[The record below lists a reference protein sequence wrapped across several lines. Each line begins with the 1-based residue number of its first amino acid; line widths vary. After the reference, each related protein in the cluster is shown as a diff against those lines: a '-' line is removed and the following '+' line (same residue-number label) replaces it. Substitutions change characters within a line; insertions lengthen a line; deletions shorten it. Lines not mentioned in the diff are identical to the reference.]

1 MNTQYINLNM
11 VPSGVLPVM
20 HCSQYDIGRPL
31 GVVVY
36 DGNTPMDMSAYT
48 VTVEATRTDGTA
60 ITAAVTTEGN
70 VGAFVT
76 TATMTNKEDLYDAQ
90 LVIVDGNS
98 NRIASLPF
106 MMHVVKAAMDE
117 NAEAI
122 EEDAS
127 LYQQYTGTVQAL
139 IAQMRTELE
148 ADIDAE
154 EQARISAISAE
165 ATTRSTD
172 DQALQNSINTEAATR
187 LAADTTLQRNINSEA
202 ATRATAD
209 ASLQSQIDQI
219 ISPSGGAPSAAE
231 VADARV
237 GVNNITYDTLGN
249 AIRSQV
255 SDVIGELIKYNS
267 YNMIPVNRTPK
278 TTNGVSFTLSDYD
291 VYIVNGTAS
300 AAAIFTIYNNATGFP
315 TGIAPGNDIDVY
327 YKTTSARQ
335 TIYLQMFAYTS
346 SGLASTPFFTDSETH
361 WDTART
367 ITVPADAVGILIRL
381 RVPQGIT
388 VSNAEVTP
396 MVRTAPSNEQLE
408 AEITT
413 VAQSIIPTGETFRY
427 LNISETQAST
437 EYSRDLSSVPRNTFL
452 WTSTQ
457 WWDDAPTALGTFVY
471 VYTFGRDGTGTTQGT
486 QVAINP
492 DTLYM
497 ASRRIRSGA
506 WTAWVDNMHD
516 SGETISS
523 DPSLVVY
530 GDSLTWGAV
539 WDSDQESGF
548 YQAPIEDQIPT
559 RIANA
564 IGSSKVRNMGVSGAR
579 FVAQGESDTNAIIG
593 DVIENTDLTDV
604 DLVVIGGGRN
614 DSAAALGD
622 GDTATINDGTICG
635 AIVAILEYLTTNF
648 PELQV
653 VMFGVTPQP
662 TSGAHA
668 PENIY
673 TRVFAGGWSL
683 NTYYSEVAKV
693 CARYGV
699 PFINWYDCTLILRW
713 GQLSGGYS
721 HGAQNWSH
729 PLNEHIYMQLG
740 NYLGGKVSSYYK
752 G

>member
-11 VPSGVLPVM
+11 VPSGVLPVIYA
-20 HCSQYDIGRPL
+20 SQYDIGRPL
-31 GVVVY
+31 GMVVY
-36 DGNTPMDMSAYT
+36 NSGESVDLGVYT
-48 VTVEATRTDGTA
+48 CTIEATRTDGTA
-60 ITAAVTTEGN
+60 ITAAVITDTN
-70 VGAFVT
+70 IAAFET
-76 TATMTNKEDLYDAQ
+76 TATMTNKADKYPAQ
-90 LVIVDGNS
+90 LVLIDANQKRV
-98 NRIASLPF
+98 ASLPF
-106 MMHVVKAAMDE
+106 IIAVVPAAMDE

-122 EEDAS
+122 PEDAS

-148 ADIDAE
+148 ADINAE
-154 EQARISAISAE
+154 KQARINAVSAE
-165 ATTRSTD
+165 ATARATE
-172 DQALQNSINTEAATR
+172 DQTLQNNINTEAATR
-187 LAADTTLQRNINSEA
+187 LSADTTLQRNINSEA

-209 ASLQSQIDQI
+209 ASLQSQINQI
-219 ISPSGGAPSAAE
+219 ISPTGGAPSAAE
-231 VADARV
+231 VADARL

-249 AIRSQV
+249 AIRGQV
-255 SDVIGELIKYNS
+255 SDVIGELIKYNC
-267 YNMIPVNRTPK
+267 YNMIPVNRIPR

-291 VYIVNGTAS
+291 VYIVNGTATS
-300 AAAIFTIYNNATGFP
+300 AAIFTIYNNATGFP
-315 TGIAPGNDIDVY
+315 DGIAPGNDIDVY
-327 YKTTSARQ
+327 YKTTSARE

-346 SGLASTPFFTDSETH
+346 SGLVSTPFFTDSETH
-361 WDTART
+361 WNTAKT
-367 ITVPADAVGILIRL
+367 ITVPSDAVGILIRL

-388 VSNAEVTP
+388 VNNAEVTP
-396 MVRTAPSNEQLE
+396 MVRTAPSNEQLK
-408 AEITT
+408 ADITSIE
-413 VAQSIIPTGETFRY
+413 QSIIPMSETFRY
-427 LNISETQAST
+427 LNINETQAST
-437 EYSRDLSSVPRNTFL
+437 EYSRTLSSIPRNTFL

-471 VYTFGRDGTGTTQGT
+471 VYTFGRDGTTQGT

-492 DTLYM
+492 NTLYI
-497 ASRRIRSGA
+497 ASRRIQSGA
-506 WTAWVDNMHD
+506 WTAWADNMRD

-564 IGSSKVRNMGVSGAR
+564 IGSSKVKNMGVSGAR

-593 DVIENTDLTDV
+593 DLIEDTDLTDV

-614 DSAAALGD
+614 DSATALGD
-622 GDTATINDGTICG
+622 GDTATANDGTICG

-648 PELQV
+648 PELPV
-653 VMFGVTPQP
+653 VVFGVTPQP
-662 TSGAHA
+662 TAGAHA

-683 NTYYSEVAKV
+683 NTYYTEVAKA

-699 PFINWYDCTLILRW
+699 PFIDWYDCTLILRW

-721 HGAQNWSH
+721 SGTQNWSH
-729 PLNEHIYMQLG
+729 PLNEHIYMQMG
-740 NYLGGKVSSYYK
+740 NYLGGKVSSYYC